1 MQEDTAPADIREPS
15 ELEKLRARLAEAEE
29 TLRAIRNGEVDGLLI
44 ADDSGERVY
53 TLRSA
58 ETPYRT
64 LVEQINEGATLLNVN
79 GDVIYCK
86 RRFAELV
93 NTPLEQA
100 IGASIEQF
108 VDPVDQVTLKTL
120 IVDGVGKLR
129 TRLRNDGGP
138 LIDVHVS
145 VSTVTLDGIQ
155 HPTLI
160 VTDMS
165 ALMQVQRESQSK
177 DEFLAMLAHEL
188 RNPLAAIASAI
199 QVLARV
205 DQHDPHAGR
214 ARDII
219 QRQVGH
225 MAHLVDDL
233 LDVARVMTGKI
244 VIEPQP
250 VNLSESVQS
259 CVTALSL
266 SQKVAA
272 RVEVTAESVWIRA
285 DVVRLEQIVGNL
297 VSNALKFSPNARPV
311 RISVSVEGSDA
322 VLRVADEGIGIEPD
336 FLPYIFDLFV
346 QADRPTGHSNGG
358 LGIGLTLVR
367 KLVQLHGGSIK
378 ASSAGKGQGSTFIV
392 RLPAMPAAAHPSA
405 AASEDLRSR
414 RRVLLV
420 DDNVDSREMYAIL
433 LQDQGHVVYQAGDG
447 NGALA
452 VFRDTMP
459 DVAVV
464 DIGLPDMDGYELG
477 RRIRSEP
484 NGPNV
489 TLIALT
495 GYGLPRDREQS
506 REAGFDQHLL
516 KPISPDILLR
526 ELDKLA
532 PHHLKSR

>member
-1 MQEDTAPADIREPS
+1 MDQNAMLENQPTELDT
-15 ELEKLRARLAEAEE
+15 LRARLAEAEE

-44 ADDSGERVY
+44 ADGTGERVY
-53 TLRSA
+53 TLRGA
-58 ETPYRT
+58 DTPYRT
-64 LVEQINEGATLLNVN
+64 LVEQIHEGAAMLNTN
-79 GDVIYCK
+79 GDVIYCN

-93 NTPLEQA
+93 NTPMQQV

-108 VDPVDQVTLKTL
+108 VDSVDQLTVKTL
-120 IVDGVGKLR
+120 IGDGVGKLR
-129 TRLRNDGGP
+129 TRLRNNGGP
-138 LIDVHVS
+138 VIDVHIS
-145 VSTVTLDGIQ
+145 VSTVTLDGVQ

-188 RNPLAAIASAI
+188 RNPLGAIGSAV
-199 QVLARV
+199 QVLSRA
-205 DQHDPHAGR
+205 DQREPYSGR

-219 QRQVGH
+219 RRQVEQ

-266 SQKVAA
+266 SQQVAA
-272 RVEVTAESVWIRA
+272 RVEVTAEPVWISA

-297 VSNALKFSPNARPV
+297 VSNALKFSPNDRPV
-311 RISVSVEGSDA
+311 RISVTAEGSDA
-322 VLRVADEGIGIEPD
+322 VLCVADEGIGIEPD

-367 KLVQLHGGSIK
+367 KLVQLHGGSLQ
-378 ASSAGKGQGSTFIV
+378 AASAGKDQGSMFIV
-392 RLPAMPAAAHPSA
+392 RFPAMPASALSSA
-405 AASEDLRSR
+405 APSQDRRSR

-433 LQDQGHVVYQAGDG
+433 LQDEGHVVYQAGDG

-452 VFRDTMP
+452 VFRDTTP

-484 NGPNV
+484 NGTNV

-506 REAGFDQHLL
+506 RAAGFDQHLL
-516 KPISPDILLR
+516 KPISPDVLLR
-526 ELDKLA
+526 ELDKFA